1 MIMRIR
7 QQQEQLARLRARLA
21 REDGWAGTVVLIIG
35 TMFLLLLGVQGFVWF
50 NASNAAQIAAQ
61 SAYTVAR
68 SYESTPEAGQ
78 AAAIQL
84 LDSMPG
90 TLRDPVVTVNRTAES
105 VTVTI
110 TGQATEVIPGGLI
123 PSATYT
129 LTGPVERWVPA
140 P

>member
-1 MIMRIR
+1 MGIR
-7 QQQEQLARLRARLA
+7 QQQGWLTRLRERAS

-35 TMFLLLLGVQGFVWF
+35 TMFLLLLGVQVFVWW

-61 SAYTVAR
+61 SAYTAAR
-68 SYESTPEAGQ
+68 SYESTSEAGQ

-90 TLRDPVVTVNRTAES
+90 TLRAPVVTVNRTAES
-105 VTVTI
+105 VTVTV

-123 PSATYT
+123 PPATYT